1 MDQKKYEEQTII
13 CRCSDVTLKDVREL
27 IEQGYTEPD
36 EIKRI
41 LRAGMGPCQG
51 RSCGQLI
58 LREVARMTGRTI
70 DEVTTFTYRPPSK
83 GIKLGAIAKGGDLDD

>member
-1 MDQKKYEEQTII
+1 MADKTYEESTII
-13 CRCSDVTLKDVREL
+13 CRCSDITLKEIREL

-51 RSCGQLI
+51 RTCGPLI
-58 LREVARMTGRTI
+58 LREVARMTGRTVDQVI
-70 DEVTTFTYRPPSK
+70 PFTYRPPTK
-83 GIKLGAIAKGGDLDD
+83 GIKLGAIAKGGELDD